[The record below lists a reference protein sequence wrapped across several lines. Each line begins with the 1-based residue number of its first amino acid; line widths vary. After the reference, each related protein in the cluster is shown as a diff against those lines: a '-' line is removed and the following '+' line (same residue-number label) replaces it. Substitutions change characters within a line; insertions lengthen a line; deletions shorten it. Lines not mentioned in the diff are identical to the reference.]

1 MAKEKITDTLQA
13 KFDKPHFQI
22 GSAVF
27 FSWLGSKKYGYVTA
41 IKKTNW
47 GVQYTVQSTKG
58 TSYPCGISIEGTTTS
73 YKVGIIFLEET
84 KKLGNDEISR
94 RIGTEIENTR
104 MASNT
109 RRPTVSSTT
118 SDPGVGKD
126 ANIDNTPTANKSGS
140 NRRAVHSDEPGNTRV
155 SKRNTKTRKDSN
167 STLDNAIEKQKNFL
181 NGFIK
186 KD

>member
-1 MAKEKITDTLQA
+1 MAKEKITDKLQA

-47 GVQYTVQSTKG
+47 GIQYTVQSTKG

-118 SDPGVGKD
+118 SDTGIGKD
-126 ANIDNTPTANKSGS
+126 VDINNIRVEDKPKSKRGTMHGDKPS
-140 NRRAVHSDEPGNTRV
+140 NTRV
-155 SKRNTKTRKDSN
+155 SKRNTKTRKTSN
-167 STLDNAIEKQKNFL
+167 STLDDAIEKQKNFL
-181 NGFIK
+181 SGFIK